1 MQSKCQ
7 LLLLFCLM
15 AMATWAQESPSPT
28 FNIGDTAP
36 PLRLHAWLKG
46 KPIQHFRKGRLYV
59 VEFWATWC
67 HPCKVAMP
75 HLSALAREYK
85 GQVTFIGVDI
95 YEKKTTSLEKIK
107 FFVDSMGV
115 RMDYNVAVGDS
126 DYLPV
131 AWLDASGDKG
141 IPKAFLVN
149 AEGRVA
155 WIGHPRDLGEVLPRI
170 VSNTWDVK
178 AALEK
183 RLLEKHLEDLD
194 QDESY
199 ELARFRGDPGKPD
212 SELVAIDELLRKEP
226 GLKYMPGMVAGAFTA
241 LLKTNPHEAYLF
253 GKEMLAATGEHLPY
267 DMIYKN
273 VESFPT
279 SLPAEIYQLAAEAFR
294 AEIKVDS
301 EYLYLPDMYHR
312 MAEMYRRAGS
322 PASSLQ

>member
-1 MQSKCQ
+1 
-7 LLLLFCLM
+7 M
-15 AMATWAQESPSPT
+15 AVATWAQESPSPA

-46 KPIQHFRKGRLYV
+46 KPIQHFKKGSLYV

-85 GQVTFIGVDI
+85 GRVSFIGVDI
-95 YEKKTTSLEKIK
+95 YEKTTTPLETIR
-107 FFVDSMGV
+107 FFVDSMGAL
-115 RMDYNVAVGDS
+115 MDYAVAVGDS
-126 DYLPV
+126 DFMPA
-131 AWLDASGDKG
+131 AWLDASGEKG
-141 IPKAFLVN
+141 IPKTFLVN

-155 WIGHPRDLGEVLPRI
+155 WIGHPRDLAEVLPRF

-183 RLLEKHLEDLD
+183 RSLEKHLEDLD
-194 QDESY
+194 EDESY

-212 SELVAIDELLRKEP
+212 SMLVAINELLRKEL
-226 GLKYMPGMVAGAFTA
+226 GLKYMPGMVASKFSA

-253 GKEMLAATGEHLPY
+253 GKEMLTATGEHLPY

-273 VESFPT
+273 VENFPS
-279 SLPAEIYQLAAEAFR
+279 SLPPEIYQLAAEAFR

-312 MAEMYRRAGS
+312 MADMYRRAGAS
-322 PASSLQ
+322 PSSLQ